1 MTTESERIEAL
12 EREFAAL
19 KERVGSSEAEL
30 QHLPDLVRV
39 DIRLSESR
47 IARRLHS
54 LETQMDDFRASVDRQ
69 FSHVEQRFDAMFRIM
84 AELSA
89 DVRKS
94 KQ

>member
-19 KERVGSSEAEL
+19 KERVGSVEAEL

-69 FSHVEQRFDAMFRIM
+69 FAHVDQRFDAMIRIM

>member
-19 KERVGSSEAEL
+19 KERVGSIESEL
-30 QHLPDLVRV
+30 HHLPDLVRV

-54 LETQMDDFRASVDRQ
+54 LETQLDDFRASVDRQ
-69 FSHVEQRFDAMFRIM
+69 FAHVDQRFDAMIRIL
-84 AELSA
+84 AELSEE
-89 DVRKS
+89 VRKS
-94 KQ
+94 K